1 MKTKYHYPTFMST
14 RLMALA
20 MVFCTMGLMISCS
33 TEDDSNTARDPEPAR
48 TYYMSVDATKGDN
61 ETASRAYNRALSLSG
76 KKLNATWAIGEKVYV
91 YAVTAYPSFWFDGSI
106 QPQSE
111 GTSTLLNGQITLPS
125 GWEGS
130 ISDYISVTNFTLQ
143 FPRSGALDYTGQ
155 VGTLADI
162 ATKYDYAIATDV
174 MFDIEADHIIAIN
187 SASFVTQQAIVKF
200 TLKDKADGTT
210 LLSPTAL
217 TITYGSENISLT
229 SIPGATYTTNGD
241 GVLYVAFPEF
251 SGAIT
256 LSATVGSD
264 TYSYSKSSVT
274 FSNGHYYD
282 ITVKMMKP

>member
-1 MKTKYHYPTFMST
+1 MST

-111 GTSTLLNGQITLPS
+111 GTSTLLNGQIMLPP
-125 GWEGS
+125 GYTKS
-130 ISDYISVTNFTLQ
+130 IPEYVGDAPKFTLQ
-143 FPRSGALDYTGQ
+143 FPRRGALDYTGQ

-174 MFDIEADHIIAIN
+174 MFDIAADHIVATTD
-187 SASFVTQQAIVKF
+187 ASFETQQAIVKF

-241 GVLYVAFPEF
+241 GVLYVAIPEF